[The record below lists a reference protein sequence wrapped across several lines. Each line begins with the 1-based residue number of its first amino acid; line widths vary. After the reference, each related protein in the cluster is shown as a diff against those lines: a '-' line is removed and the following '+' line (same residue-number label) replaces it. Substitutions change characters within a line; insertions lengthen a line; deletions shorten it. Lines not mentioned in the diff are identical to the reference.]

1 MADLDSSQDGALP
14 PLHGA
19 DLPFYTVGQVAMLLE
34 MPAAS
39 LRRLD
44 VEGIVS
50 PQRSGGG
57 QRRYSRNDVERLR
70 EVSELT
76 HQGLTLAGVRH
87 VLGLRRRIGE
97 LEAELADLK
106 DQLAA
111 DKG

>member
-1 MADLDSSQDGALP
+1 MTDVDSSNGEALA

-44 VEGIVS
+44 VEGIVC
-50 PQRSGGG
+50 PKRSGGG

-70 EVSELT
+70 EVNELT

-97 LEAELADLK
+97 LEAELAELK
-106 DQLAA
+106 ERLGAA
-111 DKG
+111 EG